1 MNYRHFLL
9 SGSLAVTSFTAVSV
23 IAPTTHAGTIITQLP
38 IVFTNNVGTL
48 GTDFTVDNAIPGNI
62 DANLFP
68 TTTTPIS
75 VGTDPFIPA
84 NNPGVVLA
92 NFLGARTIGG
102 FGYTSTD
109 PNAIFRFDLIADGVS
124 VFGQDLVSGLDGGF
138 SSFFNIDLTPFVLP
152 NASKSLFLRF
162 QLDSP
167 NLDINNN
174 IFADG
179 TLSDVQLLITTAA
192 VPEPG
197 SGLAL
202 GFLGAGLA
210 VVSVRKKLTDKTKT
224 KV

>member
-23 IAPTTHAGTIITQLP
+23 IAPTTRAGTVVTQLP
-38 IVFTNNVGTL
+38 IIFTNNVGIPS
-48 GTDFTVDNAIPGNI
+48 TDFTVDNATPGNI
-62 DANLFP
+62 DASLFP
-68 TTTTPIS
+68 TTTTLVS
-75 VGTDPFIPA
+75 VGTDPLILA
-84 NNPGVVLA
+84 NNPVVILA
-92 NFLGARTIGG
+92 NFRRARTIGG

-109 PNAIFRFDLIADGVS
+109 SRAIFRFDLIADGES
-124 VFGQDLVSGLDGGF
+124 VFGRQLASGLDNGT
-138 SSFFNIDLTPFVLP
+138 SDFFDEDLTAFILA

-167 NLDINNN
+167 SLDVNGN

-179 TLSDVQLLITTAA
+179 TLTDVQFLITTA

-210 VVSVRKKLTDKTKT
+210 VVYVRKKWTKKTIT

>member
-38 IVFTNNVGTL
+38 IVFTTNVGIPD
-48 GTDFTVDNAIPGNI
+48 TDFTVDNATPGNI
-62 DANLFP
+62 NASLFP

-84 NNPGVVLA
+84 NNPGVILA

-102 FGYTSTD
+102 FGYTS
-109 PNAIFRFDLIADGVS
+109 
-124 VFGQDLVSGLDGGF
+124 FGRNLASGLDPGF
-138 SSFFNIDLTPFVLP
+138 SSFFDEDLTPFVLP

-167 NLDINNN
+167 NLNINNN

-179 TLSDVQLLITTAA
+179 NLTEVQLLITTAT

-202 GFLGAGLA
+202 GFLGTGLA
-210 VVSVRKKLTDKTKT
+210 VVSVRKKLTHKTKT
-224 KV
+224 KG

>member
-23 IAPTTHAGTIITQLP
+23 IASTTRAGTIVTQLP
-38 IVFTNNVGTL
+38 IIFNNNVGMS
-48 GTDFTVDNAIPGNI
+48 GTDFTVDNATPGNI
-62 DANLFP
+62 DARLLP
-68 TTTTPIS
+68 TITTPVS
-75 VGTDPFIPA
+75 VGTEPLILA
-84 NNPGVVLA
+84 NNPVVILA
-92 NFLGARTIGG
+92 NFLEARTIGG

-109 PNAIFRFDLIADGVS
+109 PGAIFQFDLIADGVS
-124 VFGQDLVSGLDGGF
+124 VFDRKLASGLDGGF
-138 SSFFNIDLTPFVLP
+138 SSFFDEDLTAFILA
-152 NASKSLFLRF
+152 NASKSLSLRF

-167 NLDINNN
+167 ILNVNGN

-179 TLSDVQLLITTAA
+179 NLTDVQFLITTAA

-210 VVSVRKKLTDKTKT
+210 VVSVRKKWTNKTKT
-224 KV
+224 KL